1 MYSTGKTII
10 YDLAKMSFPASAPE
24 MHKHRRPA
32 QDVMGGWGCK
42 MASPFIRRGRDPR
55 PRDSRREGPYLVPKP
70 EAQLARWRQM
80 ISKPQNRTL
89 AMQPTDRPS
98 GVVRF
103 PLLGSRPTTWLA
115 FMATVAS
122 QTEQSTELTA
132 GVGSGERRFGNG
144 GDISIRPARRY
155 DRVVAPLQT
164 DAYTTN
170 STTILLIKCHLR
182 GGGRDEVIETNR

>member
-1 MYSTGKTII
+1 MISFLLVCVFSFDVFNGKDNHLRFSEDVIPCIRTG
-10 YDLAKMSFPASAPE
+10 DAQAPTTGP
-24 MHKHRRPA
+24 RC
-32 QDVMGGWGCK
+32 DGGVGCK
-42 MASPFIRRGRDPR
+42 MASPFIRRGSRPR

-122 QTEQSTELTA
+122 QSRAEHRVDRRSW
-132 GVGSGERRFGNG
+132 ERRTE
-144 GDISIRPARRY
+144 IW
-155 DRVVAPLQT
+155 
-164 DAYTTN
+164 
-170 STTILLIKCHLR
+170 KR
-182 GGGRDEVIETNR
+182 GGYFDSAGKKI